1 MQQPPSMTTKKCYL
15 EHNFASKVQ
24 ACKNLKAVLIVFCWE
39 SRKFCKFGRNISL
52 GWDKFKSAPQY
63 KDDIFQLKA
72 AHRNWPMMCS
82 AWWGQCAWYQR
93 IRPGLAD
100 LLLLA
105 SAGGQN
111 SEQKKL
117 SEKMAEK
124 ILKGPEKKYQ
134 SIRAG
139 LVDLLLPL
147 QGLRTH
153 FLCNIFW
160 TGNSTLDEIYQ
171 CISMISYS
179 LFWHFWKSL
188 WIIGFW
194 DIQLGKPRNL
204 GPHQRLFRPP
214 CPLPPAIPRLPPPS
228 KTPSSPSRPQRW
240 SIFQG
245 DGMVN
250 VFF

>member
-1 MQQPPSMTTKKCYL
+1 MTTKKCYL

-63 KDDIFQLKA
+63 KDDIFQMKA

-100 LLLLA
+100 LFLPLQGLRTQIRKNCPKKWPK
-105 SAGGQN
+105 QN
-111 SEQKKL
+111 AQKKD
-117 SEKMAEK
+117 
-124 ILKGPEKKYQ
+124 PRKKYQ

-147 QGLRTH
+147 QGLRT
-153 FLCNIFW
+153 
-160 TGNSTLDEIYQ
+160 Q
-171 CISMISYS
+171 
-179 LFWHFWKSL
+179 
-188 WIIGFW
+188 IIKNCPKK
-194 DIQLGKPRNL
+194 LPRKKNA
-204 GPHQRLFRPP
+204 Q
-214 CPLPPAIPRLPPPS
+214 
-228 KTPSSPSRPQRW
+228 
-240 SIFQG
+240 
-245 DGMVN
+245 
-250 VFF
+250 

>member
-1 MQQPPSMTTKKCYL
+1 MQQPPSMTTKKYYL

-24 ACKNLKAVLIVFCWE
+24 ACKNWKAVLIVFCWE

-52 GWDKFKSAPQY
+52 GWDKFKSALQY
-63 KDDIFQLKA
+63 EDDIFQLKA

-100 LLLLA
+100 LLLPA
-105 SAGGQN
+105 TAGAQN
-111 SEQKKL
+111 SEQKKIIQKKWPK
-117 SEKMAEK
+117 KMPQKRAREK
-124 ILKGPEKKYQ
+124 ISKYP
-134 SIRAG
+134 SR

-171 CISMISYS
+171 CII
-179 LFWHFWKSL
+179 H
-188 WIIGFW
+188 
-194 DIQLGKPRNL
+194 DILLLVLAFLKDFVNYVQNSIV
-204 GPHQRLFRPP
+204 QSDRL
-214 CPLPPAIPRLPPPS
+214 AHS
-228 KTPSSPSRPQRW
+228 
-240 SIFQG
+240 
-245 DGMVN
+245 
-250 VFF
+250 